1 MDITTQ
7 GSVTYHL
14 QFLITDGNG
23 NVLGCFQW
31 DPFVT
36 ISART
41 HIADSKLGPAMGLHT
56 SP

>member
-41 HIADSKLGPAMGLHT
+41 PIADSKLGPAMGLHT